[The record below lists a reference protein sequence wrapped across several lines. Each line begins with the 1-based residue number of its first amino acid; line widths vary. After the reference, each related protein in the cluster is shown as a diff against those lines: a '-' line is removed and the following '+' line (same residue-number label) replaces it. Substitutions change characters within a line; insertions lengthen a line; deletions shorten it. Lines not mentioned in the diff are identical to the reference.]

1 MALKDDMKE
10 LNDALKGRKQN
21 LADID
26 KLEAK
31 GYKSA
36 VDRKKV
42 EEDIFKIQQNIN
54 NLKADSVSLG
64 KQINKLGSV
73 QGTDLDKIL
82 GITKSINLAK
92 EAQKSGDKEAIRQ
105 SKFSLDLK
113 KRILRGEADEETIL
127 REKSKL
133 TGKYLEDIEA
143 IEETLSKTPNLSEKL
158 KLEAQAQDRIDNF
171 RDKISE
177 TSALLSS
184 KKAMGVAAIG
194 AAVKLM
200 TDFANKALEVRQ
212 SLGTSAVDSARLAG
226 NIKVAGLAAK
236 AVGGNS
242 QEAEAAVLSIAE
254 EFGSISNISL
264 GVSKQLG
271 VVTGQFGLSGA
282 NAGKLLK
289 SLQSINGASLETNLN
304 LISATGELARAE
316 GVAPAQVLN
325 DIAGDTENFAKFA
338 KDGGRNI
345 AAAAIEARKLGLALG
360 TVAGIAENLLDFESS
375 IEAQLEASLLLG
387 RQINLDKARELALTG
402 DLEGLAKEVKNQVG
416 SQAEFEAMN
425 VMQRQSL
432 AKAIRVSVADLGKI
446 VAGEQTAAELAE
458 EQAKA
463 TKKNADL
470 TRTLVGLQT
479 AAAMATAIASFS
491 GIPLGL
497 GVFAGIAAAGIIA
510 STIKNAPK
518 AQTGGVVQETGVAVV
533 HKGETI
539 SGTAGQFGNET
550 NKLLREL
557 ISQNEILMG
566 RLTNKVGDLALS

>member
-425 VMQRQSL
+425 VIQRQSL
-432 AKAIRVSVADLGKI
+432 AKAIGVSVADLGKI

>member
-158 KLEAQAQDRIDNF
+158 KLEAQAQDSIDNF

-184 KKAMGVAAIG
+184 KKARGVAAIG

-425 VMQRQSL
+425 VIQRQSL
-432 AKAIRVSVADLGKI
+432 AKAIGVSVADLGKI
-446 VAGEQTAAELAE
+446 VAGEKTSAQLAE
-458 EQAKA
+458 EKIQSEKQFIS
-463 TKKNADL
+463 
-470 TRTLVGLQT
+470 LQK
-479 AAAMATAIASFS
+479 AAATAQIAGAIASLYMGNAKF
-491 GIPLGL
+491 GPAGL
-497 GVFAGIAAAGIIA
+497 AAATAGVIGMIGM
-510 STIKNAPK
+510 IKSAPK
-518 AQTGGVVQETGVAVV
+518 LQTGGVVKETGVAVV

-539 SGTAGQFGNET
+539 SGTAGQFGTET

>member
-345 AAAAIEARKLGLALG
+345 AAAAIEARKLGLSLG

-425 VMQRQSL
+425 VIQRQSL
-432 AKAIRVSVADLGKI
+432 AKAIGVSVADLGKI
-446 VAGEQTAAELAE
+446 VAGEKTSAQLAE
-458 EQAKA
+458 EKIQSEKQFIS
-463 TKKNADL
+463 
-470 TRTLVGLQT
+470 LQK
-479 AAAMATAIASFS
+479 AAATAQIAGAIASLYMGNAKF
-491 GIPLGL
+491 GPAGL
-497 GVFAGIAAAGIIA
+497 AAATAGVIGMIGM
-510 STIKNAPK
+510 IKSAPK
-518 AQTGGVVQETGVAVV
+518 LQTGGVVKETGVAVV

-539 SGTAGQFGNET
+539 SGTAGQFGTET

>member
-425 VMQRQSL
+425 VIQRQSL
-432 AKAIRVSVADLGKI
+432 AKAIGVSVADLGKI
-446 VAGEQTAAELAE
+446 VAGEKTSAQLAE
-458 EQAKA
+458 EKIQSEKQFIS
-463 TKKNADL
+463 
-470 TRTLVGLQT
+470 LQK
-479 AAAMATAIASFS
+479 AAATAQIAGAIASLYMGNAKF
-491 GIPLGL
+491 GPAGL
-497 GVFAGIAAAGIIA
+497 AAATAGVIGMIGM
-510 STIKNAPK
+510 IKSAPK
-518 AQTGGVVQETGVAVV
+518 LQTGGVVKETGVAVV

-539 SGTAGQFGNET
+539 SGTAGQFGTET

>member
-338 KDGGRNI
+338 KDGGRHI

-360 TVAGIAENLLDFESS
+360 TVAGIAENLLDFESL

-432 AKAIRVSVADLGKI
+432 AKAIGVSVADLGKI

>member
-158 KLEAQAQDRIDNF
+158 KLEAQAQDRIDSF
-171 RDKISE
+171 RDRISE

-425 VMQRQSL
+425 VIQRQSL
-432 AKAIRVSVADLGKI
+432 AKAIGVSVADLGKI
-446 VAGEQTAAELAE
+446 VAGEKTAAELAE

-470 TRTLVGLQT
+470 TRTLAGLQT

-510 STIKNAPK
+510 STIKTAPK

>member
-432 AKAIRVSVADLGKI
+432 AKAIGVSVADLGKI
-446 VAGEQTAAELAE
+446 VAGEKTSAQLAE
-458 EQAKA
+458 EKIQSEKQFIS
-463 TKKNADL
+463 
-470 TRTLVGLQT
+470 LQK
-479 AAAMATAIASFS
+479 AAATAQIAGAIASLYMGNAKF
-491 GIPLGL
+491 GPAGL
-497 GVFAGIAAAGIIA
+497 AAATAGVIGMIGM
-510 STIKNAPK
+510 IKSAPK
-518 AQTGGVVQETGVAVV
+518 LQTGGVVKETGVAVV

-539 SGTAGQFGNET
+539 SGTAGQFGTET

>member
-432 AKAIRVSVADLGKI
+432 AKAIGVSVADLGKI

>member
-171 RDKISE
+171 RDKISA

-338 KDGGRNI
+338 IDGGRII
-345 AAAAIEARKLGLALG
+345 AAAAIEAR
-360 TVAGIAENLLDFESS
+360 
-375 IEAQLEASLLLG
+375 
-387 RQINLDKARELALTG
+387 
-402 DLEGLAKEVKNQVG
+402 
-416 SQAEFEAMN
+416 
-425 VMQRQSL
+425 
-432 AKAIRVSVADLGKI
+432 
-446 VAGEQTAAELAE
+446 
-458 EQAKA
+458 
-463 TKKNADL
+463 
-470 TRTLVGLQT
+470 
-479 AAAMATAIASFS
+479 
-491 GIPLGL
+491 
-497 GVFAGIAAAGIIA
+497 
-510 STIKNAPK
+510 
-518 AQTGGVVQETGVAVV
+518 
-533 HKGETI
+533 
-539 SGTAGQFGNET
+539 
-550 NKLLREL
+550 
-557 ISQNEILMG
+557 
-566 RLTNKVGDLALS
+566 